1 MVKKIYKYY
10 LAGFSK
16 WVAIP
21 SMDEC
26 SILIKNVLLL
36 ANAAKITQ
44 SENPQ
49 VSTNY
54 QVLLLF
60 KEQEQ
65 PYANIFTIVDDK
77 SKVYVA

>member
-1 MVKKIYKYY
+1 
-10 LAGFSK
+10 
-16 WVAIP
+16 
-21 SMDEC
+21 MDEC

-60 KEQEQ
+60 EEQEQ
-65 PYANIFTIVDDK
+65 PYANIFPIVDDK
-77 SKVYVA
+77 SKVYVAW

>member
-1 MVKKIYKYY
+1 M
-10 LAGFSK
+10 
-16 WVAIP
+16 
-21 SMDEC
+21 
-26 SILIKNVLLL
+26 IKNVLLL

-49 VSTNY
+49 VSKNY

-65 PYANIFTIVDDK
+65 PYANIFPIVDDK
-77 SKVYVA
+77 NKVVG